1 MIVVYSSKSGSSK
14 SYAETLASRIGCGC
28 FPVDGDIPDGE
39 QIVFFGWLKGS
50 DIVGIRGIDR
60 KRLKAVCV
68 VALDEAGRFESNKPK
83 VLDRNSVSV
92 PVFYMRGWIDRSK
105 LNIVDK
111 TVLLAVSV
119 MMKLKGLNEF
129 NQPIFDAMMEGGS
142 FYDESQLDAVERF
155 CNPPV
160 A

>member
-14 SYAETLASRIGCGC
+14 AYAEALASRIGCGC
-28 FPVDGDIPDGE
+28 FPIDGGIPDGE
-39 QIVFFGWLKGS
+39 QIVFFGWMRGI

-68 VALDEAGRFESNKPK
+68 VALDEVGRFESNKPK

-105 LNIVDK
+105 LNVFDK
-111 TVLLAVSV
+111 TILLAVSV

-129 NQPIFDAMMEGGS
+129 NRPIFDVMMEGGS

-155 CNPPV
+155 CKPSV